1 MKAQDH
7 ISPIEQFVIDYV
19 RKFRLEKNVTQED
32 IANILEVSRS
42 YIGDIESPNTRAK
55 YNMSHVNVLADHFN
69 ISPRIF
75 LPEKAIA
82 VKNRKKD
89 QLKTPKTK
97 GTIKK
102 GKAKK

>member
-7 ISPIEQFVIDYV
+7 ISQIEQFVIDYV
-19 RKFRLEKNVTQED
+19 RKFRLEKGLTQED

-55 YNMSHVNVLADHFN
+55 YNMSHVNILADHFN

-82 VKNRKKD
+82 VKTGKKD
-89 QLKTPKTK
+89 TLKLLKNK
-97 GTIKK
+97 GTTRK
-102 GKAKK
+102 GKVKK

>member
-19 RKFRLEKNVTQED
+19 RKFRMEKGLTQED
-32 IANILEVSRS
+32 IANILEISRS

-55 YNMSHVNVLADHFN
+55 YNMTHINILADHFN
-69 ISPRIF
+69 VSPRIF
-75 LPEKAIA
+75 FPEKALTIKA
-82 VKNRKKD
+82 GKKD
-89 QLKTPKTK
+89 NLKVQKNK
-97 GTIKK
+97 GAKK

>member
-19 RKFRLEKNVTQED
+19 RKFRLEKGLTQED

-55 YNMSHVNVLADHFN
+55 YNMSHVNILADHFN
-69 ISPRIF
+69 ISPRVF
-75 LPEKAIA
+75 FPEKAIA
-82 VKNRKKD
+82 IKTRKKD
-89 QLKTPKTK
+89 KLKLQQNK
-97 GTIKK
+97 GTTKK
-102 GKAKK
+102 GKVKK

>member
-7 ISPIEQFVIDYV
+7 ISAIEQFVIDYV
-19 RKFRLEKNVTQED
+19 RKFRLEKGLTQED
-32 IANILEVSRS
+32 IANILEISRS

-55 YNMSHVNVLADHFN
+55 YNMTHINILADHFN

-82 VKNRKKD
+82 VKAAKKEKVKV
-89 QLKTPKTK
+89 LKNKSA
-97 GTIKK
+97 IKK
-102 GKAKK
+102 GKVKK